1 MFPSP
6 GSLAY
11 ACSNC
16 RKAILGMAL
25 ALKLSNADF
34 RSCERRYLKGP
45 MPTRP
50 AEQPVIL
57 VIEDYGDS
65 REMLK
70 LLIAGEGYEVLTAA
84 SGEEALE
91 LIKVR
96 HIDLILTDLG
106 LPGMDGLTLVRHI
119 RGMSGVRVA
128 VPIIMLT
135 AMDGDENNQAAIKAG
150 CTDFLT
156 KPVDFERLGLMIGKL
171 LQDQKQVSKGR
182 VDGASMRNRKS

>member
-1 MFPSP
+1 
-6 GSLAY
+6 
-11 ACSNC
+11 
-16 RKAILGMAL
+16 
-25 ALKLSNADF
+25 
-34 RSCERRYLKGP
+34 

-91 LIKVR
+91 LIR
-96 HIDLILTDLG
+96 QRNIDLILTDLG
-106 LPGMDGLTLVRHI
+106 LPGMDGITLVRHM
-119 RGMSGVRVA
+119 RGMGGQMHA

-135 AMDGDENNQAAIKAG
+135 ALDDAVTNQAALKAG

-156 KPVDFERLGLMIGKL
+156 KPVDFERLGLMIEKL
-171 LQDQKQVSKGR
+171 LQEQKHVRKR
-182 VDGASMRNRKS
+182 LVDLASMRNRKS

>member
-1 MFPSP
+1 
-6 GSLAY
+6 
-11 ACSNC
+11 
-16 RKAILGMAL
+16 
-25 ALKLSNADF
+25 
-34 RSCERRYLKGP
+34 